1 MHFSSSCRTLEC
13 KYHSAEQE
21 HTCELELIT
30 VPSGPTQ
37 LTVQVGKDEQL
48 NSTLSALANDS
59 LRCDMLGTR
68 AAYSEGGMTTPQVK
82 ESLGQVALEVI

>member
-1 MHFSSSCRTLEC
+1 MQVPLRGARAHLRARTD
-13 KYHSAEQE
+13 YRS
-21 HTCELELIT
+21 
-30 VPSGPTQ
+30 SGPTQ